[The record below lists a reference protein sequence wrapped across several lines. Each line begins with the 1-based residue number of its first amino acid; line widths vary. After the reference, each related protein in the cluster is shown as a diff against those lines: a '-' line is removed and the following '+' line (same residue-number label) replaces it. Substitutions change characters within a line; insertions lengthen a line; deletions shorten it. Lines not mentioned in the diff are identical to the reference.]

1 MTLHRTLGSAMTD
14 NEDAASDLQSN
25 ARGDAAPEDL
35 PIASLE
41 SAGVRS
47 SGRLRRGPFFMGFLF
62 ALGALIAFQLGL
74 AALRLSQVWVLILV
88 SMFLALGLNPL
99 VEWLCH
105 RGLRRGGAITVVF
118 LGVLGLFALFVGV
131 LVPPLIEQGT
141 EFATNAPAFIDQ
153 LSRNELVQRL
163 DEEFGILDQLR
174 KLASADLAEQVFGG
188 LLGVGR
194 AVLSALFSAL
204 TVLVLTLY
212 FLGSLPTIKSAA
224 YKLVPA
230 SRRARVR
237 HIGDQVVST
246 VGGFVAGQS
255 TVAATAGVTTYVFL
269 FVLSKVIEAPLLGQY
284 ALALALVVA
293 LFDLVPLVGAI
304 IGAVVVSVVGLADS
318 LTAALIC
325 AAFYALYQQIENYV
339 LAPRIMRR
347 SLNLD
352 PMVTIISALI
362 GGTLLGVVGAL
373 VAIPMGAAAVII
385 YREVIVPRQEAS

>member
-1 MTLHRTLGSAMTD
+1 M
-14 NEDAASDLQSN
+14 
-25 ARGDAAPEDL
+25 
-35 PIASLE
+35 
-41 SAGVRS
+41 
-47 SGRLRRGPFFMGFLF
+47 
-62 ALGALIAFQLGL
+62 
-74 AALRLSQVWVLILV
+74 
-88 SMFLALGLNPL
+88 
-99 VEWLCH
+99 
-105 RGLRRGGAITVVF
+105 F

-153 LSRNELVQRL
+153 LSQNKLVQRL
-163 DEEFGILDQLR
+163 DEEFGVLDQLR
-174 KLASADLAEQVFGG
+174 ELANADLAEQVFGG

-237 HIGDQVVST
+237 NIGDQVVST

-255 TVAATAGVTTYVFL
+255 IVAATAGVTTYVFL

-352 PMVTIISALI
+352 PMVTIISALV
-362 GGTLLGVVGAL
+362 GGTLFGVVGAL

-385 YREVIVPRQEAS
+385 YREVIVPRQDAL